1 MYARIMTTSPK
12 IGIVQRSENFCGVL
26 LVPSA
31 YKIHKH
37 FKFQRSFM
45 ILRRILVII
54 IQKRLRE

>member
-1 MYARIMTTSPK
+1 MTTSPK
-12 IGIVQRSENFCGVL
+12 IGIMQRSENFCGVL

-37 FKFQRSFM
+37 FKFQRSFT

-54 IQKRLRE
+54 IQTRLRE